1 MKFYNIL
8 NNFECEGLRAKVKVV
23 VAISLE
29 KKTLSWPG
37 HFHLWTEYDF
47 ISHNILD
54 QFECSK
60 MKVTVAIF
68 EKNIVI
74 DFNFTQI

>member
-29 KKTLSWPG
+29 KK
-37 HFHLWTEYDF
+37 
-47 ISHNILD
+47 
-54 QFECSK
+54 
-60 MKVTVAIF
+60 
-68 EKNIVI
+68 NIVMARAPSFM
-74 DFNFTQI
+74 D